1 MDHKYSS
8 KFRNKNIPY
17 AKVGLRVFRSLFDA
31 ETYCAE
37 KGLDVDSAIEYG
49 ESPELKTKVQEI
61 ALIQKAVLRGLR
73 DALDGC
79 KARVNTELS
88 LAVKARDQA
97 EKSRDL
103 LLDYY
108 KGKVLEVIAKGDGLY
123 EAQKTVT
130 AMLEDLE
137 WLTGWRG

>member
-31 ETYCAE
+31 ETYCTE
-37 KGLDVDSAIEYG
+37 KGLDADSAIEYG
-49 ESPELKTKVQEI
+49 ESPELKAKVREI

-73 DALDGC
+73 DALNGC
-79 KARVNTELS
+79 TAQVGIELS
-88 LAVKARDQA
+88 HAVQAREQA

-103 LLDYY
+103 LLDHY
-108 KGKVLEVIAKGDGLY
+108 KGKVLEVIAKGNGLY